1 MSSIPSDA
9 PDEVRAPL
17 TETTFVA
24 TASGE
29 DDPPPPVRGLPRLLG
44 WILPANFA
52 IFVIW
57 GAVPGI
63 LLPHQIELLY
73 PDEKQ
78 KVAYFAIVATIG
90 ALCAMIAQPAAGQIS
105 DRTRSKYG
113 RRAPWILLG
122 ALAGGLSLVGL
133 AFANSLVGIVIGWC
147 LVQVFYNVAQGP
159 LSAVLPD
166 RVPVSRRGTFATL
179 FGIGLMAGAL
189 GGQIVGA
196 MLFDNLV
203 MGYVFF
209 AAFALLVLTLFVV
222 FNPDHP
228 STNFAREPF
237 RLGDF
242 LRTFWVNPVKHPDF
256 FWAFTGRLLLYTG
269 YFGVT
274 GYQLYI
280 LGDYLGVENPN
291 TVIPVLGMVGLV
303 GTIVATIISG
313 PLSDR
318 IGRRKPFVFGSSVVM
333 GVALALP
340 WIWPT
345 YASWLVMT
353 AIIGFGFGMFQA
365 VDTALI
371 SQVLPSAKS
380 FAKDLGVVN
389 IAATLPQTFAP
400 GVAGAIVLVFGYAG
414 LFPVGIVLSIL
425 GAFCVWF
432 IKSAR

>member
-1 MSSIPSDA
+1 MSSTSSDA
-9 PDEVRAPL
+9 PEVRAPI

-29 DDPPPPVRGLPRLLG
+29 DDPPAPIKGVRRLLG
-44 WILPANFA
+44 WIIPANFA

-73 PDEKQ
+73 PDPKQ
-78 KVAYFAIVATIG
+78 KVATFAIIATVG
-90 ALCAMIAQPAAGQIS
+90 ALCALVAQPIAGQIS

-113 RRAPWILLG
+113 RRAPWILVG
-122 ALAGGLSLVGL
+122 AIAGGLALTGL
-133 AFANSLVGIVIGWC
+133 AFANSFVGILIAWC
-147 LVQVFYNVAQGP
+147 LVQVGYNIAQGP

-166 RVPVSRRGTFATL
+166 RVPVSRRGTFAAL
-179 FGIGLMAGAL
+179 SGIGLMAGAL
-189 GGQIVGA
+189 GGQVVGSL
-196 MLFDNLV
+196 LFNSMV
-203 MGYVFF
+203 AGYIFF
-209 AAFALLVLTLFVV
+209 AVFALIVLALFVV

-237 RLGDF
+237 RFSDF
-242 LRTFWVNPVKHPDF
+242 ISTFWVNPIRHPDF

-280 LGDYLGVENPN
+280 LSDYLGVKEPN
-291 TVIPVLGMVGLV
+291 TVIPLLGIIGLV

-313 PLSDR
+313 PLSDKV
-318 IGRRKPFVFGSSVVM
+318 GRRKPFVFGSSVVM

-340 WIWPT
+340 WLWPNFT
-345 YASWLVMT
+345 SWLIMT

-365 VDTALI
+365 VDTALM
-371 SQVLPSAKS
+371 SQVLPSAKN

-400 GVAGAIVLVFGYAG
+400 GIAGAIVLAFGYAA
-414 LFPVGIVLSIL
+414 LFPIGIVLSIL
-425 GAFCVWF
+425 GAICVWF
-432 IKSAR
+432 IKATK